1 MAISWI
7 AALKLVPWGDVI
19 EAAPHVLKAA
29 KGLLRRSDGDSKAE
43 PKPVSPTPQV
53 DLSRDD
59 AAAQALEVLCQK
71 EFPVL
76 PFSEI
81 LLLPFFS
88 PCIFYK

>member
-43 PKPVSPTPQV
+43 PKPVSQLHGL
-53 DLSRDD
+53 LSRGMTR
-59 AAAQALEVLCQK
+59 
-71 EFPVL
+71 L
-76 PFSEI
+76 PS
-81 LLLPFFS
+81 PWPRS
-88 PCIFYK
+88 PCCKSALRN

>member
-43 PKPVSPTPQV
+43 PKPVSPTPRV

-59 AAAQALEVLCQK
+59 AAAQTLAQVAMLQERVTQLGAVENQAQR
-71 EFPVL
+71 L
-76 PFSEI
+76 GG
-81 LLLPFFS
+81 L
-88 PCIFYK
+88 